1 MEIIMIGYNKESAL
15 ATIAEAKETVEREL
29 ERIYPEG
36 EGTAASLYEAI
47 RYSLLSGGKR
57 IRATL
62 VLETCRMLG
71 GQSEAALPFACAV
84 EMVHT
89 YSLIHDDLP
98 CMDDDDMRRGRLTNH
113 KVYGE
118 ATAILAG
125 DGLLT
130 DAFSVSAMNP
140 YVSGDCAATAVAI
153 LSGAAGSFGMVKGQA
168 IDLYGE
174 SHALTEGELV
184 ELHMG
189 KTGAMICASVQL
201 GCLAAGYMPN
211 DEITEKLTLFARNI
225 GLVFQIVDD
234 ILDVTST
241 SEVLGKTVGSD
252 KDNNKTTFMSFF
264 TPESAKE
271 YAERLTEEAIGLV
284 EGIEGSERIV
294 DLALYLCDRKN

>member
-1 MEIIMIGYNKESAL
+1 MIEYNKERALSA
-15 ATIAEAKETVEREL
+15 IAQAKDAVEREL
-29 ERIYPEG
+29 EKIYPES
-36 EGTAASLYEAI
+36 EGTTASLYEAI

-71 GQSEAALPFACAV
+71 GQINAALPFACAV

-98 CMDDDDMRRGRLTNH
+98 CMDDDDMRRGKPTNH

-130 DAFSVSAMNP
+130 DAFSVCAMNP
-140 YVSGDCAATAVAI
+140 YVSGDCAATAVAV

-168 IDLYGE
+168 ADLYGE
-174 SHALTEGELV
+174 SHALSEGELV

-201 GCLAAGYMPN
+201 GCLAAGYLPN
-211 DEITEKLTLFARNI
+211 DEITERLTLFARNI

-234 ILDVTST
+234 VLDVTSS
-241 SEVLGKTVGSD
+241 SEMLGKNVGSD
-252 KDNNKTTFMSFF
+252 KNNNKTTFMSFF
-264 TPESAKE
+264 TPESAMN
-271 YAERLTEEAIGLV
+271 YAEALTKEAVELV
-284 EGIEGSERIV
+284 DGIEGSERMI